1 MSQSRSAITAP
12 AMGRR
17 EWAMLLV
24 LAVLWGGSF
33 FFALIV
39 KSVATWDAPATR

>member
-17 EWAMLLV
+17 EWAMLLA

-33 FFALIV
+33 FFSRMRKFV
-39 KSVATWDAPATR
+39 